1 MYQDQSIKVRE
12 AISWVIS
19 KICEHHADVLSS
31 NQQLCDYFIAILIE
45 SLKDRPK
52 ISRNSCTAIE
62 KLAESLQPVNQTQLT
77 NSITAHFE
85 NMTNALL

>member
-1 MYQDQSIKVRE
+1 
-12 AISWVIS
+12 
-19 KICEHHADVLSS
+19 LSS

-62 KLAESLQPVNQTQLT
+62 KLAESLQPVNPTQLT